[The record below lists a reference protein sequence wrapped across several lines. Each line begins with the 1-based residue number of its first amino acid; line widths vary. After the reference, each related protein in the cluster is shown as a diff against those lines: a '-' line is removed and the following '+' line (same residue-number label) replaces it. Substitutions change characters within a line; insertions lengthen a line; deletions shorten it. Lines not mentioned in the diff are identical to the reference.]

1 MILNRQKTRTI
12 LNTTETTSDTA
23 TLQSGELAFVLLTSD
38 FFHVGF
44 KGKFGARFFDMGTAN
59 TNAATLTLEYFD
71 GTTFQPLID
80 VIDQTNGFTKSGFIS
95 WLNVEDWQKNEQ
107 IPITSPDGDD
117 IELFYIRISTDTNFS
132 AGTTLNAVI
141 NLFSDDEAIK
151 PLYPELIS
159 DTRFLPPNR
168 TDFLD
173 QHLEA
178 KNRVVRRL
186 NQKGIIKDESQII
199 NVNDVSE
206 AAAHAFADI
215 VLSPIATSEALI
227 TIRDDAR
234 RNFESE
240 LTRVNLGIDKN
251 RDGKVSTTEERM
263 DSGRLFRQ

>member
-12 LNTTETTSDTA
+12 LNATETTSDTA
-23 TLQSGELAFVLLTSD
+23 TLQSGELSFVFLDSD
-38 FFHVGF
+38 FFYVGF

-59 TNAATLTLEYFD
+59 TNAATLTVEYWD
-71 GTTFQPLID
+71 GTTYQPLID
-80 VIDQTNGFTKSGFIS
+80 VIDQTNGMTTSGFIS
-95 WLNVEDWQKNEQ
+95 WLNVEDWHSKEQ
-107 IPITSPDGDD
+107 VPITSADGND
-117 IELFYIRISTDTNFS
+117 IELFYIRISTDTSFS
-132 AGTTLNAVI
+132 AGTTLNAVV
-141 NLFSDDEAIK
+141 NMFSDDEAIK

-186 NQKGIIKDESQII
+186 NQKGIIRDESQII
-199 NVNDVSE
+199 NINDVSE

-251 RDGKVSTTEERM
+251 RDGKVSTTEERK